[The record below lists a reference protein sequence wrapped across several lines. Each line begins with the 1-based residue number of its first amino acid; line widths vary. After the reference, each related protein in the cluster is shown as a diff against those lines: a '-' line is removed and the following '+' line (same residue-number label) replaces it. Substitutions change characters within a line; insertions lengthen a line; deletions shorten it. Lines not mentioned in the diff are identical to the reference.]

1 MRKTIVWTLFLAA
14 LVHLPALGNGR
25 AGKAPSE
32 SPDVFVARL
41 QGFLQA
47 HDLAAYLDAI
57 APALRSQE
65 QARLDTYFDRFK
77 MDSVSLRLAGTTTGE
92 GGEPRFYFQ
101 AFFQNVYAA
110 MLESWMLSLG
120 RNEEGWFVAHKEVI
134 GNVTSLYK
142 IRMPSERFERVRRI
156 EIAHQD
162 IRFSFQDAAVFYDNL
177 PDVETALIVIGRGT
191 VHFAPSDANEKHQ
204 MELLYK
210 RKHLEA
216 AIEHLYVRCSSSFM
230 RDNVKIERAEGSSA
244 VSPAEQ
250 ARAASVFSRNYSR
263 SFTIE
268 TPLGEEPLSFLPQ
281 SDEVVFEFKGR
292 RTGELTY
299 IYHPF
304 SEEPVNL
311 YDRGKRRIISLYNPD
326 DSDGTDGKRLFISF
340 EDRYDIQSYDLD
352 LSYSPAES
360 FLSAKARILV
370 TSRVGLLDVLKLRFN
385 PELEILKIKDG
396 EDRELFFTQDRLR
409 SFLYVYF
416 MKSLGRGESAEV
428 EVFYRGRMAPPIP
441 STDVI
446 GQAGFNE
453 RFLFRP
459 RYDTYFF
466 SHAGH
471 WYPGPTNAS
480 YFMARLRILVPS
492 EYACI
497 ANGELVDSSRRE
509 AMGDVIEI
517 EKAGSSVYTFETRH
531 PVKYMSF
538 IIGKFDRQRDV
549 AGPVPITM
557 VASSEVMNA
566 QFFLADKA
574 RDILEFYERSF
585 GPYPYE
591 KLGIVMR
598 HWPTYGGHSP
608 ASFVVLNQVP
618 WTGETG
624 IPSGVDSPV
633 DLSPREDYFLAHE
646 IAHQWWGHGV
656 SFATYK
662 DQWLSEGLA
671 QFAAASFLR
680 EKFGEKVFAS
690 VLRKFSRWT
699 EKKSFR
705 GPIIMGSRLSFFD
718 FQAYQAIVYN
728 KAALALFMLED
739 LLGQEVF
746 RTGLRSFF
754 EKHAFSAA
762 RTASF
767 IAAMEDASGRDL
779 KDFFKGWFFSHELPE
794 VRTTWSDTAGPEGV
808 ELRMRVTQVKGRF
821 VFPLWIEWSRGARV
835 EREMVIVEAGTQE
848 FVLNLPERPARVR
861 VNPSRAV
868 PGRFR

>member
-14 LVHLPALGNGR
+14 LVHLPAFGTDRPGQ
-25 AGKAPSE
+25 APSE
-32 SPDVFVARL
+32 SPDVFIARL
-41 QGFLQA
+41 QGLLQE
-47 HDLAAYLDAI
+47 HDLASYLDAI
-57 APALRSQE
+57 APPLRADE
-65 QARLDTYFDRFK
+65 QARLDMYFDRFK
-77 MDSVSLRLAGTTTGE
+77 MDSVSLRLAGKTTGE

-120 RNEEGWFVAHKEVI
+120 RNEEGWFVAHKEVT
-134 GNVTSLYK
+134 GNVTNLYK
-142 IRMPSERFERVRRI
+142 IRMPSDRFERVRRI
-156 EIAHQD
+156 DVTHQD
-162 IRFSFQDAAVFYDNL
+162 IRLSFRDAAVFYDNL

-210 RKHLEA
+210 RNYLEDT
-216 AIEHLYVRCSSSFM
+216 IEHLYIRCSSSFM
-230 RDNVKIERAEGSSA
+230 RDNVKIERAEGSPA
-244 VSPAEQ
+244 VSPAER

-268 TPLGEEPLSFLPQ
+268 TPLDKDPLSFLPQ
-281 SDEVVFEFKGR
+281 SDEVVFEFRARKA
-292 RTGELTY
+292 GELTY

-304 SEEPVNL
+304 SEDPVNL
-311 YDRGKRRIISLYNPD
+311 YDRGKGRIISLYDPGG
-326 DSDGTDGKRLFISF
+326 SEGTGEKRLFISF
-340 EDRYDIQSYDLD
+340 EDRFDIRSYDLD
-352 LSYSPAES
+352 LSYSPAQS
-360 FLSAKARILV
+360 FLSAKARIRV
-370 TSRVGLLDVLKLRFN
+370 TSRAGLLDVLKLRFN

-409 SFLYVYF
+409 SFLYIYF
-416 MKSLGRGESAEV
+416 LKSLGRGESAEV
-428 EVFYRGRMAPPIP
+428 EVFYRGRMVPPIP

-453 RFLFRP
+453 RYLFRP
-459 RYDTYFF
+459 RYETYFF

-471 WYPGPTNAS
+471 WYPGPTKQD

-492 EYACI
+492 EYRCV
-497 ANGELVDSSRRE
+497 ANGELVESGRRD
-509 AMGDVIEI
+509 AMGDVVEI
-517 EKAGSSVYTFETRH
+517 EKAGSAVYAFETRH
-531 PVKYMSF
+531 PVKHMSF

-557 VASSEVMNA
+557 FVSSEVMNA
-566 QFFLADKA
+566 QFHLADKA
-574 RDILEFYERSF
+574 RDVVDFFERSF

-598 HWPTYGGHSP
+598 LWPTYGGHSP
-608 ASFVVLNQVP
+608 ASFIVLNQVP

-680 EKFGEKVFAS
+680 EKFGERVFAS

-699 EKKSFR
+699 EKKSSR
-705 GPIIMGSRLSFFD
+705 GPIIMGSRLSYFD
-718 FQAYQAIVYN
+718 FEAYQAIVYN

-754 EKHAFSAA
+754 EKHAYSAA

-779 KDFFKGWFFSHELPE
+779 KDFFRGWFFSHELPE

-808 ELRMRVTQVKGRF
+808 ELRVRVTQVKGRF
-821 VFPLWIEWSRGARV
+821 VFPLWIEWTRGERTG
-835 EREMVIVEAGTQE
+835 REMVIVNAGTQE
-848 FVLNLPERPARVR
+848 FVLHVPDKPARVR
-861 VNPSRAV
+861 VNPFRTV